1 MKTLTRK
8 SFILQLEAL
17 CLKRTNLGGPSW
29 GTSSF
34 FFSSLMRNPL
44 TFETEPGCAL
54 PMFSYVKIYLLPNTK
69 MLVFEVPQAITSL
82 TFLIPMSRVVLG
94 LRVLGVKGLVWLWQM
109 RNPINEVLNSIQDI
123 ISTELKRTN
132 TPTCCTTESKL
143 WEEPPLNNSLL
154 LTDGFA
160 R

>member
-1 MKTLTRK
+1 
-8 SFILQLEAL
+8 
-17 CLKRTNLGGPSW
+17 
-29 GTSSF
+29 
-34 FFSSLMRNPL
+34 
-44 TFETEPGCAL
+44 
-54 PMFSYVKIYLLPNTK
+54 

-82 TFLIPMSRVVLG
+82 TFLIPMSRVMLG
-94 LRVLGVKGLVWLWQM
+94 LCILGVKGLVWLGQV

-143 WEEPPLNNSLL
+143 WEEPSLNNSLL
-154 LTDGFA
+154 QTDGIA